1 MSYSIETPRLLLRD
15 FVPADWTAVH
25 AYAGDPEVV
34 RFMNWGPN
42 SEADSRAFVARAIA
56 MAQCQPRRTYH
67 LAVVIRQ
74 SGELI
79 GGVALKT
86 SDSDPL
92 CGELGYTL
100 HPAAWRQGFATE
112 LSQAVIRFAFLDLNL
127 CRIWATCRP
136 ENVGSYRILKKVG
149 LQFEEY
155 IQNER
160 MVRGQMVDCFLCGL
174 SRATWLRSQATDPAA
189 VADKRDN

>member
-1 MSYSIETPRLLLRD
+1 MSLSIETPRLLLRD
-15 FVPADWTAVH
+15 FVPADWLGVH
-25 AYAGDPEVV
+25 AYASNPEVV

-42 SEADSRAFVARAIA
+42 SEADSQTFVARAIA
-56 MAQCQPRRTYH
+56 LAGCQPRRIYH
-67 LAVVIRQ
+67 LAVVVRQ
-74 SGELI
+74 SGALI

-86 SDSDPL
+86 SDSDPYR
-92 CGELGYTL
+92 GELGYTL
-100 HPAAWRQGFATE
+100 HPAAWGQGYATE
-112 LSQAVIRFAFLDLNL
+112 LAQAMIRFGFKNL
-127 CRIWATCRP
+127 QLRRIWATCRP

-174 SRATWLRSQATDPAA
+174 SLTAWLRNQEPFAA
-189 VADKRDN
+189 PVAEKRDN